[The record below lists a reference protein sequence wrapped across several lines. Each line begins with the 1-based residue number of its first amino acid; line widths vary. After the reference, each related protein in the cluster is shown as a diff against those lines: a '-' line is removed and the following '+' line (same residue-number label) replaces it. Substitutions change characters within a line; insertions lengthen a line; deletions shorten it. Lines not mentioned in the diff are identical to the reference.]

1 MLAIAYSHCRGIG
14 EELRNACKWI
24 GSEKLLC
31 PLLQGLVK
39 RYAPSSNLPFRIYLI
54 FKVRLGDEDALSLLE
69 SIITAPQV
77 PIVAIRRSA
86 NTLISYAISD
96 KAPVQ
101 MSTAHRLLT
110 TIKQRHPAAFNKAA
124 DALCEEDKDIK
135 ASVEQLIISLSVVRR
150 HAVHQPIFLGA
161 YFTVL

>member
-1 MLAIAYSHCRGIG
+1 L
-14 EELRNACKWI
+14 
-24 GSEKLLC
+24 
-31 PLLQGLVK
+31 PLLTLIAEVLGKSCEMHASGLDPRNSFVHFCK
-39 RYAPSSNLPFRIYLI
+39 ASSNGMHHRRTCLFGYLI